1 MVPDLEPQTTAA
13 AAPSLLPLDH
23 PPALPVEPDL
33 LNPSAEPDGLETQT
47 RSQPPALPELPELPR
62 LPRRMAAEQPG
73 WVHEVDVIVVG
84 SGIAGL
90 TAALECRDLG
100 RILVVTKDVVAAGS
114 TNWAQGGI
122 ASVQAEGDTVEQH
135 VHDTLVAGAG
145 LCVEE
150 AVRVLVTEGPDEV
163 SKLIARG
170 AEFDRD
176 LAGELELTRE
186 GGHHRDRIAHA
197 GGDATGAEIERALI
211 ASVRADPAI
220 EIIEHALVLD
230 LIPAEVGPG
239 ERPAVAGVTLHVMG
253 EGTRGG
259 VGAIHAG
266 AVVLASGGIGQIYA
280 ATTNPPVSTGDGV
293 AAALRA
299 GARLRDIEFI
309 QFHPT
314 VLYLGAGARGQ
325 LPLVS
330 EAVRGEGAHLLN
342 AAGERFMVGQ
352 HELAELAPR
361 DVVAKGIMKEM
372 AKEGSDHVQ
381 LDGRM
386 LGEELWRVRF
396 PNILHSCRRV
406 GIDPVTDLIPVAPA
420 CHYFCGGVE
429 TDIDGATNLT
439 GLYACGEVASS
450 GVHGA
455 NRLASNSLLEGLVF
469 ARRIAALLHRE
480 PPTRRPPAID
490 DRVAGLIDR
499 SVVPAMQQAMSR
511 YAGGLRDA
519 AGLDRCAAVLTRLA
533 ADGLAV
539 GADVEAG
546 LEGWEAT
553 NLMTVATAVVAS
565 ARTREESRGA
575 HWRSDYEGRRDPWV
589 GHLVVLSGESGL
601 EHEFVPLAVP
611 GAAAPLQPY
620 SQEAGR

>member
-1 MVPDLEPQTTAA
+1 M
-13 AAPSLLPLDH
+13 
-23 PPALPVEPDL
+23 
-33 LNPSAEPDGLETQT
+33 
-47 RSQPPALPELPELPR
+47 PR
-62 LPRRMAAEQPG
+62 MPRRLAAETPG
-73 WVHEVDVIVVG
+73 WVREVDVVIIG

-100 RILVVTKDVVAAGS
+100 TILVVTKDVVVAGS

-122 ASVQAEGDTVEQH
+122 ASVQGEGDTIEQH

-145 LCVEE
+145 LCIED
-150 AVRVLVTEGPDEV
+150 AVRILVSEGPDEV
-163 SKLIARG
+163 AKLVARG

-176 LAGELELTRE
+176 HAGELELTRE
-186 GGHHRDRIAHA
+186 GGHLRNRIAHA
-197 GGDATGAEIERALI
+197 GGDATGAEIERALVS
-211 ASVRADPAI
+211 AVTADPGI

-230 LIPAEVGPG
+230 LMPAEAGPG
-239 ERPAVAGVTLHVMG
+239 GQPGVAGVTLHVMG

-259 VGAIHAG
+259 VGAVRAG
-266 AVVLASGGIGQIYA
+266 AVILASGGIGQIYA
-280 ATTNPPVSTGDGV
+280 ATTNPWVSTGDGV

-314 VLYLGAGARGQ
+314 VLYLGPGARGQ

-342 AAGERFMVGQ
+342 SAGGRFMVGQ
-352 HELAELAPR
+352 HGLAELAPR
-361 DVVAKGIMKEM
+361 DVVAKGIMAEM
-372 AKEGSDHVQ
+372 AREESDHVF

-386 LGEELWRVRF
+386 LGEEVWRVRF
-396 PNILHSCRRV
+396 PTILHSCRRA
-406 GIDPVTDLIPVAPA
+406 GINPVTDLIPVSPA

-429 TDIDGATNLT
+429 TDLDGATNLE

-469 ARRIAALLHRE
+469 ARRIAAALHRK
-480 PPTRRPPAID
+480 PLVRRQPMTDNRP
-490 DRVAGLIDR
+490 AGLLDPA
-499 SVVPAMQQAMSR
+499 VVPSMQQSMSR
-511 YAGGLRDA
+511 YAGGLRNA
-519 AGLDRCAAVLTRLA
+519 VGLDRCAENLTQLA
-533 ADGLAV
+533 AAGLAA
-539 GADVEAG
+539 GMHIQPG

-553 NLMTVATAVVAS
+553 NLLTVASAVVAS

-575 HWRSDYEGRRDPWV
+575 HWRDDFAGRREAWL
-589 GHLVVLSGESGL
+589 GHLVVSSTDEGL
-601 EHEFVPLAVP
+601 RHEFRPLAS
-611 GAAAPLQPY
+611 AAASNRPDDDRPTR
-620 SQEAGR
+620 SIR

>member
-186 GGHHRDRIAHA
+186 GGHHRNRIAHA

-211 ASVRADPAI
+211 ASVRADPA
-220 EIIEHALVLD
+220 
-230 LIPAEVGPG
+230 
-239 ERPAVAGVTLHVMG
+239 
-253 EGTRGG
+253 
-259 VGAIHAG
+259 
-266 AVVLASGGIGQIYA
+266 
-280 ATTNPPVSTGDGV
+280 
-293 AAALRA
+293 
-299 GARLRDIEFI
+299 
-309 QFHPT
+309 
-314 VLYLGAGARGQ
+314 
-325 LPLVS
+325 
-330 EAVRGEGAHLLN
+330 
-342 AAGERFMVGQ
+342 
-352 HELAELAPR
+352 
-361 DVVAKGIMKEM
+361 
-372 AKEGSDHVQ
+372 
-381 LDGRM
+381 
-386 LGEELWRVRF
+386 
-396 PNILHSCRRV
+396 
-406 GIDPVTDLIPVAPA
+406 
-420 CHYFCGGVE
+420 
-429 TDIDGATNLT
+429 
-439 GLYACGEVASS
+439 
-450 GVHGA
+450 
-455 NRLASNSLLEGLVF
+455 
-469 ARRIAALLHRE
+469 
-480 PPTRRPPAID
+480 
-490 DRVAGLIDR
+490 
-499 SVVPAMQQAMSR
+499 
-511 YAGGLRDA
+511 
-519 AGLDRCAAVLTRLA
+519 
-533 ADGLAV
+533 
-539 GADVEAG
+539 
-546 LEGWEAT
+546 
-553 NLMTVATAVVAS
+553 
-565 ARTREESRGA
+565 
-575 HWRSDYEGRRDPWV
+575 
-589 GHLVVLSGESGL
+589 
-601 EHEFVPLAVP
+601 
-611 GAAAPLQPY
+611 
-620 SQEAGR
+620 